1 MTHEPRQRDDYGAR
15 QIQAAHRVLVDLG
28 QVLASFKESVVIV
41 GGWTPDLLLPDAE
54 EPHIG
59 SIDVDLALDATKLG
73 AGQYAELIQLLLD
86 TKRYRPGDKDF
97 QLVAEVDLGDD
108 EKPVLVEVD
117 FLAAQDVKMK
127 KNRHKLLEGFRV
139 LKAEGCNVAFHA
151 PVEIAIPGQN
161 VRGAKNTVHM
171 RVVSLAD
178 FVLMKAHAIGGRDKP
193 KDVYDLCYA
202 LAEFPGGLKVL
213 AADFSER
220 MTSKE
225 VVRAIAILKEKF
237 SAVDA
242 FGPQQL
248 VEFHD
253 STNADERAM
262 QARRAFEL
270 VRSLL
275 EMLGQ
280 KSKL

>member
-1 MTHEPRQRDDYGAR
+1 MTPEPRQRDDYGAR

-28 QVLASFKESVVIV
+28 QVLASFKDSVVIV
-41 GGWTPDLLLPDAE
+41 GGWTPDLLLPHAD

-97 QLVAEVDLGDD
+97 QLVAEVDLGDG

-127 KNRHKLLEGFRV
+127 KNRPALLEGFRV

-161 VRGAKNTVHM
+161 VRGARNTVHM

-202 LAEFPGGLKVL
+202 LAEFPGGLKAL
-213 AADFSER
+213 AADWSKR
-220 MTSKE
+220 TSSKE
-225 VVRAIAILKEKF
+225 VTRAMAILKEKF
-237 SAVDA
+237 CAVDA

-253 STNADERAM
+253 STNDEERAM

-275 EMLGQ
+275 DMVIQ
-280 KSKL
+280 R

>member
-1 MTHEPRQRDDYGAR
+1 MTPEPRQRDDYGER
-15 QIQAAHRVLVDLG
+15 QIKAAHRVLVDLG
-28 QVLASFKESVVIV
+28 QVLASFKDSVVIV
-41 GGWTPDLLLPDAE
+41 GGWTPDLLLPNAD

-59 SIDVDLALDATKLG
+59 SIDVDLALDAAKLG

-86 TKRYRPGDKDF
+86 TKRYKPGDKDF
-97 QLVAEVDLGDD
+97 QLVVEVDLEDG

-117 FLAAQDVKMK
+117 FLAAQDVKLK
-127 KNRHKLLEGFRV
+127 KNKPKLLERFRV

-151 PVEIAIPGQN
+151 PVEITIPGQN
-161 VRGAKNTVHM
+161 VRGAKNMVHM

-202 LAEFPGGLKVL
+202 LAEFPGGLEAL
-213 AADFSER
+213 AADWGKR
-220 MTSKE
+220 MTNKD
-225 VVRAIAILKEKF
+225 VAKAITILTEKF

-242 FGPQQL
+242 FGPQQM

-253 STNADERAM
+253 SSNADERAM

-270 VRSLL
+270 VKSLL
-275 EMLGQ
+275 SLLNQ
-280 KSKL
+280 R

>member
-1 MTHEPRQRDDYGAR
+1 MTPEPRQRDDYGGR
-15 QIQAAHRVLVDLG
+15 QVQAAHRVLVDLG
-28 QVLASFKESVVIV
+28 QVLASFKDSIVIV
-41 GGWTPDLLLPDAE
+41 GGWTPDLLLPDAD

-59 SIDVDLALDATKLG
+59 SIDVDLALDAAKLG

-86 TKRYRPGDKDF
+86 TKRYKPGTKDF
-97 QLVAEVDLGDD
+97 QLVVEVDLEDGD
-108 EKPVLVEVD
+108 KPVLVEVD
-117 FLAAQDVKMK
+117 FLAAQDVKLK
-127 KNRHKLLEGFRV
+127 KNKPRLLEGFRV

-151 PVEIAIPGQN
+151 PVEITIPGQN

-202 LAEFPGGLKVL
+202 LAAFPGGLEAL
-213 AADFSER
+213 AADWSKR
-220 MTSKE
+220 MTNK
-225 VVRAIAILKEKF
+225 VVAKAISILTEKF
-237 SAVDA
+237 PAVDA

-248 VEFHD
+248 VDFHD
-253 STNADERAM
+253 SSNADERAM

-270 VRSLL
+270 VKRLL
-275 EMLGQ
+275 NLLTQ
-280 KSKL
+280 T

>member
-1 MTHEPRQRDDYGAR
+1 MKPEPRQREDYSER

-28 QVLASFKESVVIV
+28 QVLASFKDSLVIV
-41 GGWTPDLLLPDAE
+41 GGWTPDLLLPDAA

-59 SIDVDLALDATKLG
+59 SIDVDLALDAAKLG
-73 AGQYAELIQLLLD
+73 EGQYAQLIKLLLD
-86 TKRYRPGDKDF
+86 TKRYQKGEKDF
-97 QLVAEVDLGDD
+97 QLVVEVDLKDG
-108 EKPVLVEVD
+108 EKPVIVEVD

-127 KNRHKLLEGFRV
+127 KNKPKLLEGFRV
-139 LKAEGCNVAFHA
+139 LKAEGCNVAFNA
-151 PVEIAIPGQN
+151 PEDITIPGQN
-161 VRGAKNTVHM
+161 VQGAKNTVHM

-202 LAEFPGGLKVL
+202 LTEYPGGIETL
-213 AADFSER
+213 AADWNKR
-220 MTSKE
+220 LANKD
-225 VVRAIAILKEKF
+225 VAKAIAILDEKF
-237 SAVDA
+237 PAVDA

-253 STNADERAM
+253 SDNQEERDM

-270 VRSLL
+270 VQSLL
-275 EMLGQ
+275 GLLA
-280 KSKL
+280 KK

>member
-1 MTHEPRQRDDYGAR
+1 MTPEPRQRDDYGAR

-28 QVLASFKESVVIV
+28 QVLASFKDSVVIV
-41 GGWTPDLLLPDAE
+41 GGWTPDLLLPHAD

-97 QLVAEVDLGDD
+97 QLVAEVDLGDG
-108 EKPVLVEVD
+108 EKPALVEVD

-127 KNRHKLLEGFRV
+127 KNRPALLEGFRV

-161 VRGAKNTVHM
+161 VRGARNTVHM

-202 LAEFPGGLKVL
+202 LAEFPGGLKAL
-213 AADFSER
+213 AADWSKR
-220 MTSKE
+220 TSSKE
-225 VVRAIAILKEKF
+225 VTRAMAILKEKF

-253 STNADERAM
+253 STNDEERAM

-275 EMLGQ
+275 DMLIQ
-280 KSKL
+280 R